1 MRVPPK
7 TRLLRARLRQRA
19 GECSGT
25 RQHRRNDDDLDRR
38 SECFIRSLG
47 GVSATGETPCRA
59 PNSRAHAKRGFSKLL
74 SRWRVPTSVKGK
86 ENRVERTPFFRIE
99 RELPTPFDAE
109 PRYALRLFDR
119 WWDWLY
125 LPVARAVQETA
136 RRIGYLQQGSI
147 ALYLFYSFATLLT
160 LLAFTL

>member
-74 SRWRVPTSVKGK
+74 SRWRGPTSVKGK

-99 RELPTPFDAE
+99 RAAKPRFEPKRAADLRPGPCHFLRRPGRNSRAGLFTHGRAGGRLARGELYDGASQK
-109 PRYALRLFDR
+109 LR
-119 WWDWLY
+119 
-125 LPVARAVQETA
+125 
-136 RRIGYLQQGSI
+136 SN
-147 ALYLFYSFATLLT
+147 
-160 LLAFTL
+160 